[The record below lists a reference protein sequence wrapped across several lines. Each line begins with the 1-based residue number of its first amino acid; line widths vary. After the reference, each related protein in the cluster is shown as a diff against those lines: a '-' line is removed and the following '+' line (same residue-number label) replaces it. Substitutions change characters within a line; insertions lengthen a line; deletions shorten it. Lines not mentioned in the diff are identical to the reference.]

1 MKDDRQES
9 ERQQERVRMKDK
21 KKSERR
27 QQRVTVKDDKKGIE
41 WKTTGKRAK
50 DSRKELE

>member
-27 QQRVTVKDDKKGIE
+27 QERVTVKDDNKG
-41 WKTTGKRAK
+41 
-50 DSRKELE
+50 LV

>member
-27 QQRVTVKDDKKGIE
+27 QEWVTVKDDNKG
-41 WKTTGKRAK
+41 
-50 DSRKELE
+50 LV